1 MLRSRLVLGSQ
12 LLLLHSP
19 RSKAAPDKIG
29 SLQINIKM
37 SSSSNTNIDTD
48 NGIYFW
54 KPEQR
59 YGYLGQWYPSVFKEI
74 SNDGKEIVYQN
85 AEQYM
90 MHQKGVLFAPDD
102 PVTAEILT
110 AELHPA
116 TIKALGRQV
125 PNFDEETWGK
135 KRYEI
140 VVKGNYLK
148 FTQNEDLKKE
158 LLETGNKELVEA
170 SPRDRIWGVG
180 FGAVNAP
187 KQRAR
192 WGLNLLGKA
201 LMEVRETI
209 QKEEEDSK

>member
-1 MLRSRLVLGSQ
+1 MPRFKVTLQNQRLLFHPLQSSAAFHEIRSR
-12 LLLLHSP
+12 HI
-19 RSKAAPDKIG
+19 SK
-29 SLQINIKM
+29 M
-37 SSSSNTNIDTD
+37 TSSNNTEIDTD
-48 NGIYFW
+48 NSIYFW
-54 KPEQR
+54 KPDRR
-59 YGYLGQWYPSVFKEI
+59 YGYLGQWYPSVFKDINE
-74 SNDGKEIVYQN
+74 DGEEVIYQN

-110 AELHPA
+110 AKLSPR

-135 KRYEI
+135 KRFEI

-148 FTQNEDLKKE
+148 FTQNEDLKKQ

-170 SPRDRIWGVG
+170 SPRDKIWGVG
-180 FGAVNAP
+180 FGIVNAP
-187 KQRAR
+187 SQRAR

-209 QKEEEDSK
+209 RKEAEGPK

>member
-1 MLRSRLVLGSQ
+1 M
-12 LLLLHSP
+12 
-19 RSKAAPDKIG
+19 AA
-29 SLQINIKM
+29 
-37 SSSSNTNIDTD
+37 SSSSNNTQIDTD
-48 NGIYFW
+48 NGVYFW
-54 KPEQR
+54 KPDQPF
-59 YGYLGQWYPSVFKEI
+59 GFLGQWYPSNFTVTTG
-74 SNDGKEIVYQN
+74 DGKQVEYRN
-85 AEQYM
+85 CEQYM

-125 PNFDEETWGK
+125 PNFDDDTWREH
-135 KRYEI
+135 RYEI
-140 VVKGNYLK
+140 VVKANYYK
-148 FTQNEDLKKE
+148 FTQNEDLKKQ

-187 KQRAR
+187 KSRAK

-201 LMEVRETI
+201 LMDVRETI
-209 QKEEEDSK
+209 RKEEEEKAGNS